1 MYFVLVAVDG
11 AAIWVRVY
19 FVCYIYFVSSSGSTL
34 GVGYVLYFTLVS
46 LELCIY
52 RVWDSVSLFGSWIV
66 ASTKFSNN
74 QIALSW

>member
-1 MYFVLVAVDG
+1 MTTAALLYFFFKFLMYFVLVAVDG

-52 RVWDSVSLFGSWIV
+52 RVWDSVSLFGS
-66 ASTKFSNN
+66 
-74 QIALSW
+74 